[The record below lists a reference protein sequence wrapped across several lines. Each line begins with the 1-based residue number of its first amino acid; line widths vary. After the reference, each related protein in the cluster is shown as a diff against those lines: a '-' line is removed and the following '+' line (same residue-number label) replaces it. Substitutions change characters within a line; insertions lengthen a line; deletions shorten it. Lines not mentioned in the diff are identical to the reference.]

1 MDRAS
6 WEKTLKILFY
16 RYNSIYEPDCLEAFK
31 KFGIDVVEE
40 RTEVSKKGIDPGDV
54 VQIVADHILR
64 QNELNDPFLFVFSI
78 NFYPAISDICEKLN
92 TIYACW
98 SVDCPVTELFA
109 NQIKNRHN
117 RVFLFDRTQY
127 DRICR
132 HNPECV
138 YYLPLGTN
146 VERLDKTNMTINSA
160 DRKKF
165 SSDISFVGSL
175 YNEKNPLKKLKLS
188 DKTRGFIDGIENA
201 QLNIFGVNFIENT
214 LTDEVVQELK
224 GGRIEKHEMLVEP
237 IDHYVAAH
245 AFIGMEL
252 AEKER
257 ILTLNTLAKHF
268 NVDFYTLSD
277 TSDLVGVKNCGP
289 ANSLTEMPK
298 IFNLS
303 KINLNITM
311 RPIQTGLSLRIFDV
325 LGSGGFLISNYQA
338 EIETMF
344 TPGVDLETYGS
355 IDELVDKC
363 AYYLEHEEE
372 RKKIAL
378 NGYNKVKS
386 MYTVEHRMKQMIESM
401 LNGMS

>member
-1 MDRAS
+1 MRES
-6 WEKTLKILFY
+6 VLKILFY

-31 KFGIDVVEE
+31 RFGIDVVEE
-40 RTEVSKKGIDPGDV
+40 RTEVSKKGIEPGDV

-92 TIYACW
+92 TVYACW

-109 NQIKNRHN
+109 NQIKNGHN
-117 RVFLFDRTQY
+117 RVFLFDKTQY
-127 DRICR
+127 ERIYR

-146 VERLDKTNMTINSA
+146 VDRLDKTNMTINAS

-175 YNEKNPLKKLKLS
+175 YNEKNPLKKLKLT
-188 DKTRGFIDGIENA
+188 DKTRGFIDGVERA
-201 QLNIFGVNFIENT
+201 QLNIFGVNFIEDV
-214 LTDEVVQELK
+214 LTDDVVQELK
-224 GGRIEKHEMLVEP
+224 GAKIEKHEMLVEP

-245 AFIGMEL
+245 AFIGMDL

-355 IDELVDKC
+355 IEELVDKC
-363 AYYLEHEEE
+363 AYYLEHEDQ
-372 RKKIAL
+372 RKQIAL

-386 MYTVEHRMKQMIESM
+386 MYTVEHRMKQMIGNM
-401 LNGMS
+401 LNGTN

>member
-1 MDRAS
+1 M
-6 WEKTLKILFY
+6 KILFY

-40 RTEVSKKGIDPGDV
+40 RTEVSKKGLEPGDV

-92 TIYACW
+92 TVYACW

-109 NQIKNRHN
+109 NQIKNGHN
-117 RVFLFDRTQY
+117 RVFLFDKTQY
-127 DRICR
+127 ERIYR

-146 VERLDKTNMTINSA
+146 VDRLDKTNMTINAS

-175 YNEKNPLKKLKLS
+175 YNEKNPLKKLKLT
-188 DKTRGFIDGIENA
+188 DKTRGFIDGIERA
-201 QLNIFGVNFIENT
+201 QLNIFGVNFIEDV
-214 LTDEVVQELK
+214 LTDDVVQELK
-224 GGRIEKHEMLVEP
+224 GAKIEKHEMLVEP

-245 AFIGMEL
+245 AFIGMDL

-363 AYYLEHEEE
+363 AYYLEHEDQ
-372 RKKIAL
+372 RKQIAL
-378 NGYNKVKS
+378 SGYNKVKS
-386 MYTVEHRMKQMIESM
+386 MYTVEHRMKQMIGNM
-401 LNGMS
+401 LNGTN

>member
-1 MDRAS
+1 M
-6 WEKTLKILFY
+6 KILFY

-40 RTEVSKKGIDPGDV
+40 RTEVSQKGLEPGDV

-92 TIYACW
+92 TVYACW

-109 NQIKNRHN
+109 NQIKNGHN
-117 RVFLFDRTQY
+117 RVFLFDKTQY
-127 DRICR
+127 ERIYR

-146 VERLDKTNMTINSA
+146 VDRLDKTNMTINAS

-175 YNEKNPLKKLKLS
+175 YNEKNPLKKLKLT
-188 DKTRGFIDGIENA
+188 DKTRGFIDGVERA
-201 QLNIFGVNFIENT
+201 QLNIFGVNFIEDV
-214 LTDEVVQELK
+214 LTDDVVQELK
-224 GGRIEKHEMLVEP
+224 GAKIEKHEMLVEP

-245 AFIGMEL
+245 AFIGMDL

-355 IDELVDKC
+355 IEELVDKC
-363 AYYLEHEEE
+363 TYYLEHEDQ
-372 RKKIAL
+372 RKQIAL

-386 MYTVEHRMKQMIESM
+386 MYTVEHRMKQMIGNM
-401 LNGMS
+401 LNGTN

>member
-1 MDRAS
+1 MRES
-6 WEKTLKILFY
+6 VLKILFY

-40 RTEVSKKGIDPGDV
+40 RTEVSKKGIEPGDV

-92 TIYACW
+92 TVYACW

-109 NQIKNRHN
+109 NQIKNGHN
-117 RVFLFDRTQY
+117 RVFLFDKTQY
-127 DRICR
+127 ERIYR

-146 VERLDKTNMTINSA
+146 VDRLDKTNMTINAS

-175 YNEKNPLKKLKLS
+175 YNEKNPLKKLKLT
-188 DKTRGFIDGIENA
+188 DKTRGFIDGIERA
-201 QLNIFGVNFIENT
+201 QLNIFGVNFIEDV
-214 LTDEVVQELK
+214 LTDDVVQELK
-224 GGRIEKHEMLVEP
+224 GAKIEKHEMLVEP

-245 AFIGMEL
+245 AFIGMDL

-355 IDELVDKC
+355 IEELVDKC
-363 AYYLEHEEE
+363 AYYLEHEDQ
-372 RKKIAL
+372 RKQIAL

-386 MYTVEHRMKQMIESM
+386 MYTVEHRMKQMIGNM
-401 LNGMS
+401 LNGTKQFT

>member
-1 MDRAS
+1 MLTRES
-6 WEKTLKILFY
+6 VLKILFY

-40 RTEVSKKGIDPGDV
+40 RTEVSKKGLEPGDV

-92 TIYACW
+92 TVYACW

-109 NQIKNRHN
+109 NQIKNGHN
-117 RVFLFDRTQY
+117 RVFLFDKTQY
-127 DRICR
+127 ERIYR

-146 VERLDKTNMTINSA
+146 VDRLDKTNMTINAS

-175 YNEKNPLKKLKLS
+175 YNEKNPLKKLKLT
-188 DKTRGFIDGIENA
+188 DKTRGFIDGIERA
-201 QLNIFGVNFIENT
+201 QLNIFGVNFIEDV
-214 LTDEVVQELK
+214 LTDDVVQELK
-224 GGRIEKHEMLVEP
+224 GAKIEKHEMLVEP

-245 AFIGMEL
+245 AFIGMDL

-363 AYYLEHEEE
+363 AYYLEHEDQ
-372 RKKIAL
+372 RKQIAL
-378 NGYNKVKS
+378 SGYNKVKS
-386 MYTVEHRMKQMIESM
+386 MYTVEHRMKQMIGNM
-401 LNGMS
+401 LNGTN

>member
-1 MDRAS
+1 MR
-6 WEKTLKILFY
+6 ENVLKILFY

-40 RTEVSKKGIDPGDV
+40 RTEVSKKGLDPGDV

-109 NQIKNRHN
+109 NQIKNSHN

-127 DRICR
+127 ERIHR

-146 VERLDKTNMTINSA
+146 VDRLDKTNMTINSA

-201 QLNIFGVNFIENT
+201 QLNVFGVNFIEDV

-224 GGRIEKHEMLVEP
+224 GGKIEKHEMLVEP
-237 IDHYVAAH
+237 MDYYVAAH
-245 AFIGMEL
+245 AFIGMDL

-344 TPGVDLETYGS
+344 TPGVDLEVYGS
-355 IDELVDKC
+355 VEELVDKC

-386 MYTVEHRMKQMIESM
+386 MYTVEHRMKQMIGNM
-401 LNGMS
+401 LNGTN

>member
-1 MDRAS
+1 MRES
-6 WEKTLKILFY
+6 VLKILFY

-40 RTEVSKKGIDPGDV
+40 RTEVSKKGIEPGDV

-92 TIYACW
+92 TVYACW

-109 NQIKNRHN
+109 NQIKNGHN
-117 RVFLFDRTQY
+117 RVFLFDKTQY
-127 DRICR
+127 ERIYR

-146 VERLDKTNMTINSA
+146 VDRLDKTNMTINAS

-175 YNEKNPLKKLKLS
+175 YNEKNPLKKLKLT
-188 DKTRGFIDGIENA
+188 DKTRGFIDGVERA
-201 QLNIFGVNFIENT
+201 QLNIFGVNFIEDV
-214 LTDEVVQELK
+214 LTDDVVQELK
-224 GGRIEKHEMLVEP
+224 GAKIEKHEMLVEP

-245 AFIGMEL
+245 AFIGMDL

-355 IDELVDKC
+355 IEELVDKC
-363 AYYLEHEEE
+363 AYYLEHEDQ
-372 RKKIAL
+372 RKQIAL

-386 MYTVEHRMKQMIESM
+386 MYTVEHRMKQMIGNM
-401 LNGMS
+401 LNGTN

>member
-1 MDRAS
+1 M
-6 WEKTLKILFY
+6 KILFY

-40 RTEVSKKGIDPGDV
+40 RTEVSKKGLEPGDV

-92 TIYACW
+92 TVYACW

-109 NQIKNRHN
+109 NQIKNGHN

-127 DRICR
+127 ERIYR

-146 VERLDKTNMTINSA
+146 VDRLDKTNMTINAS

-175 YNEKNPLKKLKLS
+175 YNEKNPLKKLKLT
-188 DKTRGFIDGIENA
+188 DKTRGFIDGVERA
-201 QLNIFGVNFIENT
+201 QLNIFGVNFIEDV
-214 LTDEVVQELK
+214 LTDDVVQELK
-224 GGRIEKHEMLVEP
+224 GAKIEKHEMLVEP

-245 AFIGMEL
+245 AFIGMDL

-355 IDELVDKC
+355 IEELVDKC
-363 AYYLEHEEE
+363 AYYLEHEDQ
-372 RKKIAL
+372 RKQIAL

-386 MYTVEHRMKQMIESM
+386 MYTVEHRMKQMIGNM
-401 LNGMS
+401 LNGTK

>member
-1 MDRAS
+1 M
-6 WEKTLKILFY
+6 KILFY
-16 RYNSIYEPDCLEAFK
+16 RYNSIYEPDCLEAFR

-40 RTEVSKKGIDPGDV
+40 RTEVLEKNLEAGDV
-54 VQIVADHILR
+54 VQLVADHILR
-64 QNELNDPFLFVFSI
+64 QKELNDPFLFVFSI
-78 NFYPAISDICEKLN
+78 DFYPEISSICEKLN
-92 TIYACW
+92 TVYACW
-98 SVDCPVTELFA
+98 SVDCPVIELFA
-109 NQIKNRHN
+109 NQIRNKNN
-117 RVFLFDRTQY
+117 RVFLFDRAQY
-127 DRICR
+127 ERIYR

-146 VERLDKTNMTINSA
+146 VDRLDKTNMTISSA

-175 YNEKNPLKKLKLS
+175 YNEKNKLKRSELS
-188 DKTRGFIDGIENA
+188 DRTRGFIDGLENA
-201 QLNIFGVNFIENT
+201 QLKVFGMNFIEDS
-214 LTDEVVQELK
+214 LTDEVVSELRK
-224 GGRIEKHEMLVEP
+224 GEQDKQNLLVEP
-237 IDHYVAAH
+237 IDYYEVAH
-245 AFIGMEL
+245 SIIGIDL

-257 ILTLNTLAKHF
+257 VLTLNTLAERFK
-268 NVDFYTLSD
+268 VDIYTRSD
-277 TSDLVGVKNCGP
+277 TSMLINVNNKGP
-289 ANSLTEMPK
+289 ANSITEMPK

-344 TPGVDLETYGS
+344 TPGVDLEVYGS
-355 IDELVDKC
+355 VEELVDKC

-386 MYTVEHRMKQMIESM
+386 MYTVEHRMKQMIGNM
-401 LNGMS
+401 LNGTN

>member
-1 MDRAS
+1 
-6 WEKTLKILFY
+6 LKILFY

-40 RTEVSKKGIDPGDV
+40 RTEVSKKGLEPGDV
-54 VQIVADHILR
+54 VQIVANHILR

-92 TIYACW
+92 TVYACW

-109 NQIKNRHN
+109 NQIKNGHN
-117 RVFLFDRTQY
+117 RVFLFDQTQY
-127 DRICR
+127 ERIYR

-146 VERLDKTNMTINSA
+146 VDRLDKTNMTINAS

-175 YNEKNPLKKLKLS
+175 YNEKNPLKKLKLT
-188 DKTRGFIDGIENA
+188 DKTRGFIDGIERA
-201 QLNIFGVNFIENT
+201 QLNIFGVNFIEDV
-214 LTDEVVQELK
+214 LTDDVVQELK
-224 GGRIEKHEMLVEP
+224 GAKIEKHEMLVEP

-245 AFIGMEL
+245 AFIGMDL

-277 TSDLVGVKNCGP
+277 TSDLVGVNNCGP

-355 IDELVDKC
+355 IEELVDKC
-363 AYYLEHEEE
+363 AYYLEHEDQ
-372 RKKIAL
+372 RKQIAL

-386 MYTVEHRMKQMIESM
+386 MYTVEHRMKQMIGNM
-401 LNGMS
+401 LNGTN

>member
-1 MDRAS
+1 M
-6 WEKTLKILFY
+6 KILFY

-40 RTEVSKKGIDPGDV
+40 RTEVSKKGLEPGDV

-92 TIYACW
+92 TVYACW

-109 NQIKNRHN
+109 NQIKNGHN
-117 RVFLFDRTQY
+117 RVFLFDKTQY
-127 DRICR
+127 ERIYR

-146 VERLDKTNMTINSA
+146 VDRLDKTNMTINAS

-175 YNEKNPLKKLKLS
+175 YNEKNPLKKLKLT
-188 DKTRGFIDGIENA
+188 DKTRGFIDGVERA
-201 QLNIFGVNFIENT
+201 QLNIFGVNFIEDV
-214 LTDEVVQELK
+214 LTDDVVQELK
-224 GGRIEKHEMLVEP
+224 GAKIEKHEMLVEP

-245 AFIGMEL
+245 AFIGMDL

-355 IDELVDKC
+355 IEELVDKC
-363 AYYLEHEEE
+363 AYYLEHEDQ
-372 RKKIAL
+372 RKQIAL

-386 MYTVEHRMKQMIESM
+386 MYTVEHRMKQMIGNM
-401 LNGMS
+401 LNGTN

>member
-1 MDRAS
+1 M
-6 WEKTLKILFY
+6 KILFY

-40 RTEVSKKGIDPGDV
+40 RTEVSKKGLEPGDV

-92 TIYACW
+92 TVYACW

-109 NQIKNRHN
+109 NQIKNGHN
-117 RVFLFDRTQY
+117 RVFLFDKTQY
-127 DRICR
+127 ERIYR

-146 VERLDKTNMTINSA
+146 VDRLDKTNMTINAS

-175 YNEKNPLKKLKLS
+175 YNEKNPLKKLKLT
-188 DKTRGFIDGIENA
+188 DKTRGFIDGIERA
-201 QLNIFGVNFIENT
+201 QLNIFGVNFIEDV
-214 LTDEVVQELK
+214 LTDDVVQELK
-224 GGRIEKHEMLVEP
+224 GAKIEKHEMLVEP
-237 IDHYVAAH
+237 IDYYVAAH
-245 AFIGMEL
+245 AFIGMDL

-355 IDELVDKC
+355 IEELVDKC
-363 AYYLEHEEE
+363 AYYLEHEDQ
-372 RKKIAL
+372 RKQIAL

-386 MYTVEHRMKQMIESM
+386 MYTVEHRMKQMIGNM
-401 LNGMS
+401 LNGTK

>member
-1 MDRAS
+1 M
-6 WEKTLKILFY
+6 KILFY

-40 RTEVSKKGIDPGDV
+40 RTEVSKKGLEPGDV

-92 TIYACW
+92 TVYACW

-109 NQIKNRHN
+109 NQIKNGHN
-117 RVFLFDRTQY
+117 RVFLFDKTQY
-127 DRICR
+127 ERIYR

-146 VERLDKTNMTINSA
+146 VDRLDKTNMTINAS

-175 YNEKNPLKKLKLS
+175 YNEKNPLKKLKLT
-188 DKTRGFIDGIENA
+188 DKTRGFIDGIERA
-201 QLNIFGVNFIENT
+201 QLNIFGVNFIEDV
-214 LTDEVVQELK
+214 LTDDVVQELK
-224 GGRIEKHEMLVEP
+224 GAKIEKHEMLVEP

-245 AFIGMEL
+245 AFIGMDL

-355 IDELVDKC
+355 IEELVDKC
-363 AYYLEHEEE
+363 AYYLEHEDQ
-372 RKKIAL
+372 RKQIAL

-386 MYTVEHRMKQMIESM
+386 MYTVEHRMKQMIGNM
-401 LNGMS
+401 LNGTK

>member
-1 MDRAS
+1 MRES
-6 WEKTLKILFY
+6 VLKILFY

-40 RTEVSKKGIDPGDV
+40 RTEVSKKGLEPGDV

-92 TIYACW
+92 TVYACW

-109 NQIKNRHN
+109 NQIKNGHN
-117 RVFLFDRTQY
+117 RVFLFDKTQY
-127 DRICR
+127 ERIYR

-146 VERLDKTNMTINSA
+146 VDRLDKTNMTINAS

-175 YNEKNPLKKLKLS
+175 YNEKNPLKKLKLT
-188 DKTRGFIDGIENA
+188 DKTRGFIDGVERA
-201 QLNIFGVNFIENT
+201 QLNIFGVNFIEDV
-214 LTDEVVQELK
+214 LTDDVVQELK
-224 GGRIEKHEMLVEP
+224 GAKIEKHEMLVEP

-245 AFIGMEL
+245 AFIGMDL

-355 IDELVDKC
+355 IEELVDKC
-363 AYYLEHEEE
+363 AYYLEHEDQ
-372 RKKIAL
+372 RKQIAL

-386 MYTVEHRMKQMIESM
+386 MYTVEHRMKQMIGNM
-401 LNGMS
+401 LNGTK

>member
-1 MDRAS
+1 M
-6 WEKTLKILFY
+6 WESVLKILFY

-40 RTEVSKKGIDPGDV
+40 RTEVSKKGLEPGDV

-92 TIYACW
+92 TVYACW

-109 NQIKNRHN
+109 NQIKNGHN
-117 RVFLFDRTQY
+117 RVFLFDKTQY
-127 DRICR
+127 ERIYR

-146 VERLDKTNMTINSA
+146 VDRLDKTNMTINAS

-175 YNEKNPLKKLKLS
+175 YNEKNPLKKLKLT
-188 DKTRGFIDGIENA
+188 DKTRGFIDGVERA
-201 QLNIFGVNFIENT
+201 QLNIFGVNFIEDV
-214 LTDEVVQELK
+214 LTDDVVQELK
-224 GGRIEKHEMLVEP
+224 GAKIEKHEMLVEP

-245 AFIGMEL
+245 AFIGMDL

-355 IDELVDKC
+355 IEELVDKC
-363 AYYLEHEEE
+363 AYYLEHEDQ
-372 RKKIAL
+372 RKQIAL

-386 MYTVEHRMKQMIESM
+386 MYTVEHRMKQMIGNM
-401 LNGMS
+401 LNGTK